1 MWGIILIQS
10 ITHVSQLLVN
20 AMTDELPDFL
30 TIKEFA
36 LMIRVHPNTVRRS
49 IRKGRISAFRIG
61 EGGRSGFRIARAEVN
76 RLSVVDLEKIV
87 NRLIDDRV
95 KE

>member
-1 MWGIILIQS
+1 
-10 ITHVSQLLVN
+10 
-20 AMTDELPDFL
+20 MTEEKPDFL

-49 IRKGRISAFRIG
+49 ISKGRISAFRIG
-61 EGGRSGFRIARAEVN
+61 EGDRSGFRIARSEAN

-87 NRLIDDRV
+87 RRLVEEKV

>member
-1 MWGIILIQS
+1 M
-10 ITHVSQLLVN
+10 VN
-20 AMTDELPDFL
+20 AMTNEEPDFL

-49 IRKGRISAFRIG
+49 IQKGRISAFRIG
-61 EGGRSGFRIARAEVN
+61 EGAHSGFRIPRAEVN

-87 NRLIDDRV
+87 KKLIDERM

>member
-1 MWGIILIQS
+1 
-10 ITHVSQLLVN
+10 
-20 AMTDELPDFL
+20 MTQEPPDFM

-36 LMIRVHPNTVRRS
+36 VLIRVHPNTVRRS

-61 EGGRSGFRIARAEVN
+61 EGDRSGFRIARSEAN

-87 NRLIDDRV
+87 KRLMQEKV

>member
-1 MWGIILIQS
+1 
-10 ITHVSQLLVN
+10 
-20 AMTDELPDFL
+20 MTNELPDFL

-36 LMIRVHPNTVRRS
+36 LLIRVHPNTVRRA

-61 EGGRSGFRIARAEVN
+61 EGSHSGFRIARAEIN
-76 RLSVVDLEKIV
+76 RLSFIDLEKIV
-87 NRLIDDRV
+87 SRLVDERV